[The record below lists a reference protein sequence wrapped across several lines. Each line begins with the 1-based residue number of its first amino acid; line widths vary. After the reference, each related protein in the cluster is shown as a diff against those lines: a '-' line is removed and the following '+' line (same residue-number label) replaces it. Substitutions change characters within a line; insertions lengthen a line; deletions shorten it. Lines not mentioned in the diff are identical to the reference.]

1 MDGGRFSSPGDA
13 SQVRVCDRDFAGE
26 TLRRLPLAD
35 AVFHLLGYALDENFL
50 AACFATHRGQCYE
63 DTLSFA
69 KLVEL
74 LTDALL
80 VQHGSAR
87 QALLQAEKQGTLP
100 TCKEAFYGKL
110 RRLPLDLSVAFL
122 THRR

>member
-50 AACFATHRGQCYE
+50 AAC
-63 DTLSFA
+63 L
-69 KLVEL
+69 
-74 LTDALL
+74 
-80 VQHGSAR
+80 
-87 QALLQAEKQGTLP
+87 
-100 TCKEAFYGKL
+100 L
-110 RRLPLDLSVAFL
+110 RRLCTRISRTLSS
-122 THRR
+122 